1 MYTDKFC
8 KWQETLQTKAHVTA
22 KSKDSKH
29 YLHSSY
35 CLERVKPEK
44 NLGTSWESNP
54 RTSEVWPIFNQPR
67 DTSCHRIGRSC
78 EFRT

>member
-44 NLGTSWESNP
+44 NLGCTFTALLQQNTNP
-54 RTSEVWPIFNQPR
+54 ISL
-67 DTSCHRIGRSC
+67 
-78 EFRT
+78 

>member
-8 KWQETLQTKAHVTA
+8 KWKETLQTKAHVTA

-29 YLHSSY
+29 YLHSNY

-44 NLGTSWESNP
+44 KSGDQLGIESK
-54 RTSEVWPIFNQPR
+54 TL
-67 DTSCHRIGRSC
+67 
-78 EFRT
+78 